1 MLLFATKVINLLLFM
16 FDFNKRDRTGIIT
29 LAVLL
34 LLLLAANFVMPI
46 LIKPKAYDYSKY
58 EWLVTKREATG
69 FADTLYTKTTPA
81 TADTLVSKRGIYVK
95 PVMVV
100 DINTADSLTLLDVNG
115 IGPTFAGRIVK
126 YRNLLGGFIKKEQL
140 AEVYGFKD
148 KYNGVK
154 SQVRVSPGHKIIN
167 LNTATFK
174 ELNKHPYVDY
184 NLTKAIF
191 ALKKKLGTFKSV
203 DDIKQID
210 LVTDELYNK
219 LAPYLTVE

>member
-29 LAVLL
+29 LVILL
-34 LLLLAANFVMPI
+34 LLLFAANFAMPL
-46 LIKPKAYDYSKY
+46 LITPQAYDYSKY
-58 EWLVTKREATG
+58 EGLVTKKEGAA
-69 FADTLYTKTTPA
+69 FADTLYTKPTPIK
-81 TADTLVSKRGIYVK
+81 ADTFIPQSGIYVK
-95 PVMVV
+95 PVVVV
-100 DINTADSLTLLDVNG
+100 DINKADSLTLLDVNG

-148 KYNGVK
+148 KYDGMK
-154 SQVRVSPGHKIIN
+154 SQVRVSPGHKTIN
-167 LNTATFK
+167 LNMATFK

>member
-1 MLLFATKVINLLLFM
+1 M

-29 LAVLL
+29 LAILL

-58 EWLVTKREATG
+58 EGLVTKKEATG
-69 FADTLYTKTTPA
+69 FADTIYAKTTPA
-81 TADTLVSKRGIYVK
+81 IADTLVSKSGIYIK
-95 PVMVV
+95 PVMMV

-148 KYNGVK
+148 KYVEVK
-154 SQVRVSPGHKIIN
+154 SQVRVSPGHKTIN

-191 ALKKKLGTFKSV
+191 GLKKKLGTFKSV